1 MRNAFQESCPVKNLG
16 TKLLIRHL
24 QRQMEVQRWFVIYWL
39 TIVANWK
46 TFFLYFARSSIDQM
60 EISFFFWP
68 DPDVERCVFFSYFV
82 NCAD

>member
-60 EISFFFWP
+60 EISFFFGP
-68 DPDVERCVFFSYFV
+68 IQTLSGAFFFSYFV